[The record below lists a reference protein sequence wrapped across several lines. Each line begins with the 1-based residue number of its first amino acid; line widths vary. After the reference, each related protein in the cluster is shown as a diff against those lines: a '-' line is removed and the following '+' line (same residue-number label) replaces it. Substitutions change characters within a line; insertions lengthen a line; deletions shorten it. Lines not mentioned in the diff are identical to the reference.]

1 MFINEIKKWDTNNI
15 NLNLSNLG
23 KMFQVLILY
32 KTNINTQMILLIKWF
47 KWYLNENLI
56 INKS

>member
-1 MFINEIKKWDTNNI
+1 MKLKNEILINI

-32 KTNINTQMILLIKWF
+32 KTNINTQMILLVKWF